1 MKKDVVLVFQK
12 NEVLGKVKTRL
23 AAGMGEHLALE
34 IYRHLIQLTYSALET
49 VPVPV
54 WTYFSDF
61 IPQTVNVPI
70 DRSFVQQG
78 QDLGE
83 RMANAFACT
92 FESGMDKVVLIGTD
106 CPTFQP
112 QHLLQTFDAL
122 TNSDL
127 VLGPATDG
135 GYYLIGMKHL
145 YSNLFEGITWSTS
158 TVLAETLK
166 RAKIAGLSVYL
177 LPQLDDVDT
186 AADWKKYVVK
196 HPEVG
201 YL

>member
-1 MKKDVVLVFQK
+1 MKKEVVLIFQK

-23 AAGMGEHLALE
+23 AAGMGEHRALE
-34 IYRHLIQLTYSALET
+34 IYRYLIRLTYSALET
-49 VPVPV
+49 VQVPV

-61 IPQTVNVPI
+61 IPQTVNVPV

-83 RMANAFACT
+83 RMANAFART
-92 FESGMDKVVLIGTD
+92 FESGMNKGVLIGTD
-106 CPTFQP
+106 CPTLQP
-112 QHLLQTFDAL
+112 QHLVQAFDAL

-145 YSNLFEGITWSTS
+145 HSNLFEGITWSTS

-186 AADWKKYVVK
+186 AADWEKYVAK